1 MAFEFLQSLQIEHN
15 LDGNDE
21 SDIELG
27 EMSEGEEDSTPNSA
41 TPLPSL
47 DLDLDQDEEWTDELV
62 DFADRLEPFTEFSG
76 PVHDLPVDSGP
87 LDYFKLFFPDSVLN
101 MIVEETNRYAEQQQE
116 AKGAED
122 VYWKPATLA
131 DIRKYIYTL
140 ITFGHH
146 QVPELSLIWSSDPYW
161 RVPAIADI
169 WGRQRYQK
177 IHQYF
182 HLADSSHQPGRND
195 EGYDPLYKV
204 RPLLDH
210 IRNVCSSVYKPKQNL
225 SVDEAMVAFTGRVSF
240 KQYIKN
246 KPTPWGFKVW
256 CLAEAETGYL
266 LNFQVYTGKTAT
278 QPEHGLGHQVVT
290 SMMANHLEKNHAVH
304 FDNFFTSV
312 KLAEDLLKEKTT
324 CCGTIR
330 TNRKGWPL
338 PSSKQK
344 PGEVRMRQKGRMVAV
359 QWTDKRQVNI
369 LSTNAD
375 PKMVTVERRTKAG
388 VVQVQVPKPVVQ
400 YNKAMFGVDLN
411 DQNRSYY
418 PVGRP
423 GTKWW
428 RYLFN
433 YLVQISIINAFIL
446 MKRAR
451 PDDSRTSASQNHLV
465 FRTHL
470 VKALVAVTEPDQPA
484 RRAPDVPSLQGSS
497 SPYSPSHSLGKMP
510 GRKRRCFQCAQ
521 DGVKMASGRTRETTS
536 GCHLCNVHLHAG
548 ECYAKFHSSLKN

>member
-41 TPLPSL
+41 TPLPSLDL

-116 AKGAED
+116 AKGAQD

-146 QVPELSLIWSSDPYW
+146 QVPELSIIWSSDPYW
-161 RVPAIADI
+161 RVSAIADI

-195 EGYDPLYKV
+195 EGYDPMYKV

-240 KQYIKN
+240 KQY
-246 KPTPWGFKVW
+246 T
-256 CLAEAETGYL
+256 
-266 LNFQVYTGKTAT
+266 
-278 QPEHGLGHQVVT
+278 
-290 SMMANHLEKNHAVH
+290 
-304 FDNFFTSV
+304 
-312 KLAEDLLKEKTT
+312 
-324 CCGTIR
+324 R
-330 TNRKGWPL
+330 
-338 PSSKQK
+338 
-344 PGEVRMRQKGRMVAV
+344 
-359 QWTDKRQVNI
+359 
-369 LSTNAD
+369 
-375 PKMVTVERRTKAG
+375 AG
-388 VVQVQVPKPVVQ
+388 
-400 YNKAMFGVDLN
+400 
-411 DQNRSYY
+411 
-418 PVGRP
+418 
-423 GTKWW
+423 
-428 RYLFN
+428 
-433 YLVQISIINAFIL
+433 
-446 MKRAR
+446 
-451 PDDSRTSASQNHLV
+451 
-465 FRTHL
+465 
-470 VKALVAVTEPDQPA
+470 
-484 RRAPDVPSLQGSS
+484 
-497 SPYSPSHSLGKMP
+497 
-510 GRKRRCFQCAQ
+510 
-521 DGVKMASGRTRETTS
+521 
-536 GCHLCNVHLHAG
+536 
-548 ECYAKFHSSLKN
+548 